1 LTSLHDM
8 VKYPKRRNMTLA
20 ELKDW
25 MKKHPCID
33 TERDCYDECGNHEE
47 TKIYQVGDKLFGVEL
62 LNGEPYHNKGD
73 YQLHEVIK
81 KTYTATYYEFV

>member
-1 LTSLHDM
+1 
-8 VKYPKRRNMTLA
+8 MTLS

-25 MKKHPCID
+25 MKQHPCID
-33 TERDCYDECGNHEE
+33 TERDGYDESGNHEE
-47 TKIYQVGDKLFGVEL
+47 MKIFRVGDKLFAVEL

-73 YQLHEVIK
+73 YQPHEVIK